1 MQLEAIKTD
10 RLYMKVAEQLRSL
23 IENGFFKV
31 GDRFPSEKELALKLE
46 VSRPTIREAMIAL
59 ELSGL
64 IDIRSGVGTYIKDTK
79 GKKNNTPVAQ
89 GIGPFE
95 ILEMRYFLEPEIC
108 ALAALRIKEE
118 EIEKLKSI
126 LESMADPKISPESF
140 EKVDNDLHTAIAE
153 ACGNE
158 AMEETIKWLWKM
170 RTESIFVNCIQAE
183 IKKQGLCV
191 EEHRKIVLA
200 IIQREPEKARIA
212 MKKHLENA
220 TTTIGFDL

>member
-59 ELSGL
+59 EISGL
-64 IDIRSGVGTYIKDTK
+64 VDIRSGVGTYVKDR
-79 GKKNNTPVAQ
+79 KNKNQNSLVSQ

-118 EIEKLKSI
+118 GIEKLKNILKLMEDTSI
-126 LESMADPKISPESF
+126 SAESF
-140 EKVDNDLHTAIAE
+140 EKIDNDLHIAIAE
-153 ACGNE
+153 SCGNE
-158 AMEETIKWLWKM
+158 AMEESIKWLWKL

-183 IKKQGLCV
+183 IKKQGLCI
-191 EEHRKIVLA
+191 EEHRTIVSA
-200 IIQREPEKARIA
+200 IIQRQPDKARA
-212 MKKHLENA
+212 AKQKHLENA
-220 TTTIGFDL
+220 TTTTGFEL